1 MQLSRPHPLHSP
13 KSASRQEVLQAGDIA
28 TGRKPAG
35 TKSIGINPWVA
46 ICVLAI
52 VGWFAD
58 SMLVSIEL
66 HRLGGD
72 DFRAHLTHFW
82 YGPPILLALLLL
94 ARRILPKAAL
104 SVPRFTAGS
113 FARCGRRS
121 GVKRLADRLATRPG
135 EGAVLG
141 VLLRY
146 PNMAMTAHDLAG
158 HAGLAQAD
166 GERALA
172 DLAGLGL
179 VEEMRLAG
187 TDFYRLTRERHL
199 CDELRELRRRHKRVA
214 KPGGQS
220 CSKYR
225 ILAPDM
231 KRWCGGNRG
240 KDKSEKRNK
249 EEVKCEG
256 CCKGWSPGNGQA

>member
-1 MQLSRPHPLHSP
+1 MQLSWPHPLHSP
-13 KSASRQEVLQAGDIA
+13 KSASRQEALQAGDHA

-35 TKSIGINPWVA
+35 AKSVGINPWVA

-52 VGWFAD
+52 VGWSAD

-66 HRLGGD
+66 HRLVGED
-72 DFRAHLTHFW
+72 SRAHLTHFW

-104 SVPRFTAGS
+104 SVPRFRVGS
-113 FARCGRRS
+113 FASCGRRS

-146 PNMAMTAHDLAG
+146 PNMAMTAHDLAD
-158 HAGLAQAD
+158 HAELPQAD
-166 GERALA
+166 GERALV
-172 DLAGLGL
+172 DLARLGL

-187 TDFYRLTRERHL
+187 TDFYRLTREGHL
-199 CDELRELRRRHKRVA
+199 CDELRELQEWHREWQSQVDRLFEVPGWGPGHKAMVGR
-214 KPGGQS
+214 K
-220 CSKYR
+220 
-225 ILAPDM
+225 
-231 KRWCGGNRG
+231 
-240 KDKSEKRNK
+240 
-249 EEVKCEG
+249 
-256 CCKGWSPGNGQA
+256 